1 MKENSMKPSY
11 VLSAALVAAAV
22 AFTSHIVLAQGTGLA
37 RTDLIQ
43 RDISIE
49 GHEAVQVRV
58 DFEPGAA
65 SINHS
70 HPGEE
75 IAYVLAGSLEY
86 HLEGRGVVTLNA
98 GESLFIPAG
107 VAHVAKNV
115 GNSRASELAT
125 YIVKKGAPLVA
136 PAK

>member
-1 MKENSMKPSY
+1 MKLAPL
-11 VLSAALVAAAV
+11 VTAALLATACGLTA
-22 AFTSHIVLAQGTGLA
+22 HIALAQGTGLA
-37 RTDLIQ
+37 RTDLLQ
-43 RDISIE
+43 RDISIP

-58 DFEPGAA
+58 DFDPGAA
-65 SINHS
+65 SINHT

-86 HLEGRGVVTLNA
+86 QLEGRSAVKLNA

-115 GNSRASELAT
+115 GSGRASELAT
-125 YIVKKGAPLVA
+125 YIVEKGPPLVT